1 MITRSRIT
9 LLLACVV
16 APVIVA
22 ACGSSSPS
30 SSSSGAPASGRS
42 TTTTSTTAQVIASP
56 TVTIDGKTYNVPS
69 EGGGIPIKPSS
80 DTGQQIVYTSSGF
93 LPRTLY
99 SSLQTPVVWTNLSSK
114 PLVLALEHVGVASV
128 TIAVGASYSWT
139 PNVLGFAYR
148 SSTGDAGIVN
158 VGAFGS

>member
-1 MITRSRIT
+1 MMTRSRIT

-16 APVIVA
+16 GPMIVA

-30 SSSSGAPASGRS
+30 SSSAGAPTSGRS

-69 EGGGIPIKPSS
+69 EGGGIPIKPSA
-80 DTGQQIVYTSSGF
+80 DTGQQIIYTSSGF

-114 PLVLALEHVGVASV
+114 PLVLTLEHVGLAPV
-128 TIAVGASYSWT
+128 TIATGATYSWT
-139 PNVLGFAYR
+139 PNVLGFGYK
-148 SSTGDAGIVN
+148 SSTGDFGIVN